1 MSICDV
7 NGQPVPAQSASGI
20 RVLQLNMR
28 HSTIGANL
36 LARFLEDNFVD
47 LLLIQDP
54 PEAFRV
60 GRGFVRGFDVILP
73 SRAAGSLPSPSEG
86 PLTAIVARTSL
97 HVQPIHFCH
106 RRLCGV
112 FASTRRGPI
121 AFISAYF
128 QFSDGAGLEAL
139 PQLV

>member
-1 MSICDV
+1 M
-7 NGQPVPAQSASGI
+7 
-20 RVLQLNMR
+20 
-28 HSTIGANL
+28 
-36 LARFLEDNFVD
+36 ARFLEENAFDV
-47 LLLIQDP
+47 LLIQDP

-60 GRGFVRGFDVILP
+60 GKGFVRGFDVILP
-73 SRAAGSLPSPSEG
+73 SRAADVLPSPSEG

-112 FASTRRGPI
+112 FVSTRRGPI
-121 AFISAYF
+121 AFISAYL

-139 PQLV
+139 PSLVSLAR